1 MSPRAATTGMELEYE
16 FEYYALLK
24 PPMEIGPGPYGM
36 RAFFEVTGG
45 EVTGERVSGRLVGG
59 GGDWV
64 LIGQDGWG
72 RLDVRTQIETHD
84 GAFIYLT
91 YGGVVEMT
99 EQAQKALAEGGETRW
114 EDQYFRTTPRLETG
128 DSRYAWV
135 NQSVFLAQGRI
146 YPGGVQ
152 YRIYRVT

>member
-1 MSPRAATTGMELEYE
+1 MSAPTGTIGMELEYE

-24 PPMEIGPGPYGM
+24 PAMGIGPGPYGM
-36 RAFFEVTGG
+36 RAFFEATDG

-59 GGDWV
+59 GGDWL
-64 LIGQDGWG
+64 LIGPDGWG
-72 RLDVRTQIETHD
+72 RLDVRAQIATPD

-91 YGGVVEMT
+91 YGGVVELT
-99 EQAQKALAEGGETRW
+99 EQGQKALADGGETGW

-128 DSRYAWV
+128 DPRYAWV
-135 NQSVFLAQGRI
+135 NQSVFIAQGRI

-152 YRIYRVT
+152 YRVYRVT

>member
-1 MSPRAATTGMELEYE
+1 VPVELSGAAAYDVPPELTAERP
-16 FEYYALLK
+16 LSN
-24 PPMEIGPGPYGM
+24 PEIVLGLV
-36 RAFFEVTGG
+36 AG
-45 EVTGERVSGRLVGG
+45 EDGERGG